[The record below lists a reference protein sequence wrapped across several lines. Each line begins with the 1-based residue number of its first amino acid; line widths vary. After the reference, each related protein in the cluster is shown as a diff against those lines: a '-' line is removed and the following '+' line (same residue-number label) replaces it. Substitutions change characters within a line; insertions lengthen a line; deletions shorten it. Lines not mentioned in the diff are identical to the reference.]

1 MGESVGR
8 VACTLLIAA
17 TVAAQAPRAVNVAPA
32 RFTKL
37 AGPRPGG
44 RPMSTYRVCSGLP
57 AAGHQLFSDRNLGG
71 DEHGPTDQDASS
83 VGAALLRGRM
93 VERAGDLDPLATRR

>member
-8 VACTLLIAA
+8 VACTLPIAA
-17 TVAAQAPRAVNVAPA
+17 AIAARAPRVVNVAPA

-44 RPMSTYRVCSGLP
+44 GPRLRRIIPSAEQPMP
-57 AAGHQLFSDRNLGG
+57 AR
-71 DEHGPTDQDASS
+71 SS
-83 VGAALLRGRM
+83 RY
-93 VERAGDLDPLATRR
+93 